1 MAINL
6 CSQEEWA
13 FSSFHFYAY
22 HSLRSYTQIIK
33 WSKIASNNTTKSLI
47 GHFFD
52 DFHRVLVERE
62 GFWVQFVRKK
72 DILQVF
78 LLMSLKKHVQGVKS
92 GWVWSSTVITY
103 LIISHVHRVVTSY
116 RIQLSLSNISPLR
129 GTYWITKTMSQSM
142 YFYLFHA
149 KFQFS
154 VGNQS
159 VDPQTILS
167 TSTLKNRPFFCLQ
180 RLIRIPDSPG
190 SQVATS
196 SGDRGHHRRSASA
209 RDSTTAAA
217 TNNHGETPKHQNKGE
232 DEQCNNLNPKLW
244 LLPYNKFYDS
254 STSMMTRVRRARQR
268 HRKQEL

>member
-1 MAINL
+1 MEISGEFLIKINFFETDLKCLNSQNYRVWWKLKWLNPFLSRIVRDFRFFRLAFGGGRGWGSSILSVAINL

-78 LLMSLKKHVQGVKS
+78 LLMSLKKHVQV
-92 GWVWSSTVITY
+92 SSEVGFEVPQY
-103 LIISHVHRVVTSY
+103 ISHVHRVVTSY
-116 RIQLSLSNISPLR
+116 CIQLSLSNISPLG

-149 KFQFS
+149 NFQFS
-154 VGNQS
+154 VGN
-159 VDPQTILS
+159 
-167 TSTLKNRPFFCLQ
+167 
-180 RLIRIPDSPG
+180 
-190 SQVATS
+190 
-196 SGDRGHHRRSASA
+196 
-209 RDSTTAAA
+209 
-217 TNNHGETPKHQNKGE
+217 
-232 DEQCNNLNPKLW
+232 
-244 LLPYNKFYDS
+244 
-254 STSMMTRVRRARQR
+254 
-268 HRKQEL
+268 